1 MPRATQY
8 PSQTNEYKRAR
19 YAADPEFRAKC
30 NANAKASVLKNPEKY
45 RAYHAAK
52 SRRKTTG
59 WTQEEFD
66 AAKAKQC
73 GRCAVCE
80 REPNGK
86 GLQAD
91 HCHKTGKKRAL
102 LCTRCNLTL
111 GKLENEPELIAKLMA
126 YLEEHQCRH

>member
-1 MPRATQY
+1 MARATQY

-19 YAADPEFRAKC
+19 YASDPEFRARC
-30 NANAKASVLKNPEKY
+30 NAAAKASVRKNPEKY
-45 RAYHAAK
+45 RAYHSAKHRRKATGRTQSEFGAAK
-52 SRRKTTG
+52 EAQG
-59 WTQEEFD
+59 
-66 AAKAKQC
+66 
-73 GRCAVCE
+73 GLCAVCK
-80 REPNGK
+80 RPPSSK

-111 GKLENEPELIAKLMA
+111 GKLENEPDLVAKLMA